1 MTSPYPIDEIALI
14 DPALIGDAGISPR
27 LEYSENSHKSL
38 MRSIRRDGQQMPVL
52 LRPDPEAPGRYQIVY
67 GRRRVLALRD
77 LGQPVAALIR
87 EMDDTA
93 LVMAQAQENWA
104 RRAPSFLEK
113 AHFAHQMREAGFD
126 RTAIRAALDCDKTT
140 LSRLLK
146 LIDRLT
152 PDIAR
157 LIGTAPN
164 IGRDRWMALIRLWP
178 EDVTPDLVED
188 MLAVYDPLTSDGRFA
203 AIFNW
208 LTRRRDRDEAPR
220 LRQCLI
226 VRDEDGTRIGEVRE
240 NRMAKVL
247 AVRHRDANGFL
258 DWLVPRLPRLFRDW
272 QAALYPDERKL
283 TAVNSGALYSP

>member
-1 MTSPYPIDEIALI
+1 MSSPDLPGEIALI

-27 LEYSENSHKSL
+27 LEYSETAHKQL

-52 LRPDPEAPGRYQIVY
+52 VRPDPGNPGRYQIVY

-77 LGQPVAALIR
+77 LGRPVAALVR
-87 EMDDTA
+87 EMDDEA
-93 LVMAQAQENWA
+93 LIMAQAQENWA

-126 RTAIRAALDCDKTT
+126 RKAISAALDADKTT
-140 LSRLLK
+140 VSRLLK
-146 LIDRLT
+146 LIETLS
-152 PDIAR
+152 PGLAR
-157 LIGTAPN
+157 LIGAAPG

-178 EDVTPDLVED
+178 EDVTPGLVED
-188 MLAVYDPLTSDGRFA
+188 MLTVYDPETSDGRFA

-220 LRQCLI
+220 RKHRVI
-226 VRDEDGTRIGEVRE
+226 VRDEDGARIGVVRE
-240 NRMAKVL
+240 NRTSKTL
-247 AVRHRDANGFL
+247 AIRHRDANGFL

-272 QAALYPDERKL
+272 QSAMDETANTL
-283 TAVNSGALYSP
+283 TAVNPGPAYSP